1 VEPTARCALFYNLE
15 SLAGGGSRSPLSGAE
30 ICEVRM
36 RLHWRQIQRTSSSS
50 CALVGIALL
59 ACAAFWPPRAADFFR
74 SPRAA
79 VLLGVWFC
87 GSAVLLHPE
96 VPGRLAQA
104 WREFQKATIEVSREI
119 RGDDD
124 DDDPHGT

>member
-1 VEPTARCALFYNLE
+1 
-15 SLAGGGSRSPLSGAE
+15 
-30 ICEVRM
+30 
-36 RLHWRQIQRTSSSS
+36 
-50 CALVGIALL
+50 LVGLALL
-59 ACAAFWPPRAADFFR
+59 AFAVFWPPRAAEIFR
-74 SPRAA
+74 SPQAA

-96 VPGRLAQA
+96 VPGRLAWG

-124 DDDPHGT
+124 DDEPRGT